1 MLGNDAPVTID
12 TSSLPVLRDLGEVL
26 ELGVLAVDRELVVQ
40 SWNRW
45 LAAASGMESSLV
57 VGRNLLD
64 VFSELRDTPAEEAL
78 RRALTGVTTVWAHR
92 FHRYFLPLP
101 APVGHPAFGQMQQSV
116 RIMPLM
122 QGGGVHGAVLLIQ
135 DVTER
140 VAREEELRAA
150 LSQAEVASE
159 AKSNFLAA
167 MSHELR
173 TPLGAIIGFMDLL
186 AGEMAGPVMPLQR
199 DYLSRVKA
207 AAKHLIRII
216 EEILTFSRVE
226 AGKEPLQLESLDC
239 AALMHDV
246 RELFEPQ
253 ALAKGLAL
261 VVTIPEV
268 PVTLWT
274 DGTKVRQ
281 ILINVVGNALKFT
294 DEGEVSL
301 ELSTD
306 AERVRF
312 CIRDSGPG
320 IDADDLERI
329 FDPFTQLDQTLTR
342 IKGGTGLG
350 LPVSR
355 RLAQLLG
362 GDLLVE
368 STPHEG
374 TSFTCWLPLRA
385 GVGQHPEHRAATEA
399 VGATRE

>member
-1 MLGNDAPVTID
+1 
-12 TSSLPVLRDLGEVL
+12 
-26 ELGVLAVDRELVVQ
+26 
-40 SWNRW
+40 
-45 LAAASGMESSLV
+45 
-57 VGRNLLD
+57 
-64 VFSELRDTPAEEAL
+64 
-78 RRALTGVTTVWAHR
+78 
-92 FHRYFLPLP
+92 
-101 APVGHPAFGQMQQSV
+101 
-116 RIMPLM
+116 
-122 QGGGVHGAVLLIQ
+122 
-135 DVTER
+135 
-140 VAREEELRAA
+140 
-150 LSQAEVASE
+150 
-159 AKSNFLAA
+159 
-167 MSHELR
+167 
-173 TPLGAIIGFMDLL
+173 
-186 AGEMAGPVMPLQR
+186 
-199 DYLSRVKA
+199 
-207 AAKHLIRII
+207 
-216 EEILTFSRVE
+216 VE
-226 AGKEPLQLESLDC
+226 AGKEPLQLETLDC

-253 ALAKGLAL
+253 AAAKGISL
-261 VVTIPEV
+261 VVTIPDV

-294 DEGEVSL
+294 EEGEVSL
-301 ELSTD
+301 ELTTD

-374 TSFTCWLPLRA
+374 TLFTCWLPLRA
-385 GVGQHPEHRAATEA
+385 GVAQHPEHRAAAET

>member
-1 MLGNDAPVTID
+1 MLANDAPVAID
-12 TSSLPVLRDLGEVL
+12 TASLPLLQDLGEVM
-26 ELGVLAVDRELVVQ
+26 ELGILSVDRELIVQ

-57 VGRNLLD
+57 VGRQLLE
-64 VFSELRDTPAEEAL
+64 VFAELQGTAAEEAL
-78 RRALTGVTTVWAHR
+78 RRALAGVTTVWAHR
-92 FHRYFLPLP
+92 FHRHFLPLP
-101 APVGHPAFGQMQQSV
+101 APAGHPDFAQMQQSA

-122 QGGGVHGAVLLIQ
+122 HGGDVHGVVLLIQ

-186 AGEMAGPVMPLQR
+186 AGEMAGPVLPLQR
-199 DYLSRVKA
+199 DYLARVKA
-207 AAKHLIRII
+207 AAKHLVRII

-226 AGKEPLQLESLDC
+226 AGKEPLQLETLDC
-239 AALMHDV
+239 AALMRDV

-253 ALAKGLAL
+253 ASAKGLSL
-261 VVTIPEV
+261 VVSIPDA
-268 PVTLWT
+268 PVALWT
-274 DGTKVRQ
+274 DATKLRQ

-294 DEGEVSL
+294 DVGEVSL

-306 AERVRF
+306 AERARF
-312 CIRDSGPG
+312 RIRDSGPG
-320 IDADDLERI
+320 IDPVDLERI

-342 IKGGTGLG
+342 LKGGTGLG

-362 GDLLVE
+362 GDLVVE
-368 STPHEG
+368 SAPTQG
-374 TSFTCWLPLRA
+374 TLFTCWLPLHA
-385 GVGQHPEHRAATEA
+385 AEEEQPEHRAAPDTA
-399 VGATRE
+399 SAGRE

>member
-1 MLGNDAPVTID
+1 MLRDDGSLTID
-12 TSSLPVLRDLGEVL
+12 TESLPVLLELGDVL
-26 ELGVLAVDRELVVQ
+26 ELGILSVDADLIVQ

-45 LAAASGMESSLV
+45 LTAASGIEPSLII
-57 VGRNLLD
+57 GRDLLE
-64 VFSELRDTPAEEAL
+64 VFPELRGTTGEEAL
-78 RRALTGVTTVWAHR
+78 RRAMSGVTTVWAHR

-101 APVGHPAFGQMQQSV
+101 APVGHPGFAQMQQSA

-122 QGGGVHGAVLLIQ
+122 REDGVHGAVLLVQ

-150 LSQAEVASE
+150 LRQAEVASE
-159 AKSNFLAA
+159 AKSNFLAS

-173 TPLGAIIGFMDLL
+173 TPLSAIIGFMDLL
-186 AGEMAGPVMPLQR
+186 ASEMAGPILPLQK
-199 DYLSRVKA
+199 DYLGRVKSA
-207 AAKHLIRII
+207 ARHLVRII

-239 AALMHDV
+239 AALMRDV
-246 RELFEPQ
+246 KELFEPQ
-253 ALAKGLAL
+253 AESKGLSL
-261 VVTIPEV
+261 VLSLPGA

-274 DGTKVRQ
+274 DATKLRQ

-294 DEGEVSL
+294 DVGVVSIEV
-301 ELSTD
+301 TVGP
-306 AERVRF
+306 ERVHF
-312 CIRDSGPG
+312 MVRDTGPG
-320 IDADDLERI
+320 IGEADLERI

-362 GDLLVE
+362 GDLMVE
-368 STPHEG
+368 SIPYQG
-374 TSFTCWLPLRA
+374 TLFTCWLPMQA
-385 GVGQHPEHRAATEA
+385 GVQQHPEHRALVDIAHQA
-399 VGATRE
+399 